1 MWVCFNAV
9 FECRCNKYFPFLL
22 VSVMP
27 LKRSVSS
34 YCVVKN
40 SFQVFLCMRRGN
52 TARNGKVILNL
63 SLAYCQLF
71 QYHFWSCLGEC
82 GEVPGNKGTLY
93 TCTLSKG
100 CMSSCTRQD
109 YGNYYD
115 ILSCMYSLQQR
126 TFSIH
131 TAIYRFISL
140 TRQVCD
146 NSYLNCTFSLRHRTF
161 LLYISTD
168 CRLSSDLTKQIT
180 LSWSK
185 RLQQ

>member
-1 MWVCFNAV
+1 MWVCFNEV

-22 VSVMP
+22 VSMMT

-100 CMSSCTRQD
+100 CMSCTRQD
-109 YGNYYD
+109 YDNYYD

-161 LLYISTD
+161 LLYIP
-168 CRLSSDLTKQIT
+168 LTVAFLLIWQ
-180 LSWSK
+180 S
-185 RLQQ
+185 R